1 MTTAAH
7 DSLVEALAVRAGL
20 VDLDRLDALR
30 RAGGNGHGLAERMLE
45 RGWIDERQR
54 AALEAEVLRLL
65 REHDGDLDR
74 TLADVSR
81 MEADG
86 EAATLGDD
94 AATLAIDATRVDPPS
109 RAAPRGDDASSM
121 PTLEH
126 ATDASTQET
135 IDVDAEAETRLA
147 AGAPDAPL
155 PSTGISSEGSLSH
168 VLISTLGEPPEGDT
182 TRYTLSHVHARGGI
196 GQVWLA
202 RDGSMG
208 RDVAMKEIRADRS
221 AGAQVWTRFVEEARI
236 TGQLEHPGIVP
247 VYEVGRRKG
256 DRNPYY
262 TMRFVRGKT
271 LAEAIRAVRSA
282 RAGGGDPLAER
293 RLLEAFVSIC
303 QTLAYAHARGVIH
316 RDLKTANVVLGD
328 YGEVIVLDWGLAKL
342 IDDPNSTSSQAADAE
357 TAARAAATADTPAD
371 DATRLDKVEGT
382 PAYMAP
388 EQAAG
393 WVHKIDARTDV
404 YGLGAILYEILT
416 GRPPY
421 ERAELKEMLR
431 RVRQDPPAA
440 PRSVD
445 PTAPPALEAVCLKA
459 LSKPP
464 EARYQTAEALGDEV
478 RRWLADE
485 PVLAFPEPWTKR
497 LSRWAKKH
505 RTAVAAAAA
514 LVGTSIVAL
523 SVGYVLVRAER
534 DEAAR
539 SRDFARGAVDTMY
552 TDVAEDWLED
562 HVDAT
567 QRRFLE
573 EARAYYA
580 DFARRDAGTPEMILA
595 TARAHHRVGEVERKL
610 GRNAEA
616 EAAYAEAIRRLTP
629 LAKDDSEARRQLART
644 EARLGAL
651 RVAQGQLEEGDRLL
665 AGAIAALEPFAA
677 PPGAGAE
684 AKLDLARARD
694 LRGEA
699 LRLARKNAEAAA
711 EHEAAIA
718 DLRPLLQARPD
729 DVAAR
734 KELGRAL
741 TNLGYLRSEL
751 PDGAAAGRAA
761 LEEAL
766 AVQRPLLQQFPT
778 IPRIR
783 QDHGLTATRLGIL
796 QRDAGQVEE
805 AEASYRAAL
814 DDFRRLATDFP
825 ARPEYRRE
833 LSRSF
838 NNLATLLQADR
849 ARPLDALAVYAE
861 AVPVLRALADEV
873 PDEPKP
879 LRDLAITTA
888 NMGSAHMQ
896 LGQLDEA
903 ARRFDEAGALYD
915 RLVGRFPDVPDNVA
929 RHASLLAQ
937 RAGLEKAL
945 RRLDEAES
953 LLARARGMLDG
964 LVAAHPDTLAYRA
977 DRAGLLAVLGEV
989 LARMGPARRADALAA
1004 YAAAEADCDELLRL
1018 EPGSAAHRSTLGSV
1032 LANLSDLET
1041 LPADDP
1047 AELPAR
1053 ERVARRAL
1061 ALYEELAGER
1071 PGDVGVTFALG
1082 AICVNLGEI
1091 VERRDPAS
1099 EEPGRLYAR
1108 AAELFG
1114 GIDAAQAGPGLQFAL
1129 GKTRGRYQA
1138 GFALARG
1145 DVDAARRFLDQG
1157 LEGQKAALAA
1167 MRTPEHVEE
1176 LARGLTLAGDVA
1188 LKQGRHA
1195 DAVRLAMDLSR
1206 LVPDDPAAR
1215 RDAARLMAAAIP
1227 VVESDPGTAPSRREE
1242 IARSYADRAVAQ
1254 LRVAVDSGLKGDALK
1269 VDAFTPL
1276 EARDDFRGI
1285 LRDLA
1290 AGAATE

>member
-7 DSLVEALAVRAGL
+7 DSLVGALAVRAGL

-74 TLADVSR
+74 TLADLSR
-81 MEADG
+81 MEGGDG

-109 RAAPRGDDASSM
+109 RAASGGDDASSM
-121 PTLEH
+121 PTLEY

-135 IDVDAEAETRLA
+135 IDVDAEAETKLA
-147 AGAPDAPL
+147 TGAPEAPQF
-155 PSTGISSEGSLSH
+155 STGVSSEGSLGH

-182 TRYTLSHVHARGGI
+182 ARYTLSHVHAKGGI

-202 RDGSMG
+202 RDSSMG

-271 LAEAIRAVRSA
+271 LAEAIRGVRTA
-282 RAGGGDPLAER
+282 RKQGGDPLAER

-342 IDDPNSTSSQAADAE
+342 IDDPNSMSSQTADAE
-357 TAARAAATADTPAD
+357 TAARAAAADTPSD

-431 RVRQDPPAA
+431 RVRQDAPAA

-459 LSKPP
+459 LSKAP
-464 EARYQTAEALGDEV
+464 EARYPTAEALGEEV

-485 PVLAFPEPWTKR
+485 PVRAYPEPWTKR
-497 LSRWAKKH
+497 LARWAKRH

-523 SVGYVLVRAER
+523 SIGYVVVRAER

-567 QRRFLE
+567 QRKFLE

-580 DFARRDAGTPEMILA
+580 DFARRDAGTPERVLA
-595 TARAHHRVGEVERKL
+595 TARAYHRVGEVERKL
-610 GRNAEA
+610 GRNVEA

-699 LRLARKNAEAAA
+699 LRLARKNAEAAV

-718 DLRPLLQARPD
+718 GLRPLLQARPD

-741 TNLGYLRSEL
+741 TNLGYLRSEM

-825 ARPEYRRE
+825 TRPEYRRE
-833 LSRSF
+833 LSRSY

-849 ARPLDALAVYAE
+849 GRPLDALAVYAE
-861 AVPVLRALADEV
+861 AVPVLRGLAEEV

-879 LRDLAITTA
+879 LRDLAIATT

-896 LGQLDEA
+896 LGQFEEA
-903 ARRFDEAGALYD
+903 ARRFEEAEGLHD
-915 RLVGRFPDVPDNVA
+915 RLAERFGDVPDNVA
-929 RHASLLAQ
+929 RRASLLAQ
-937 RAGLEKAL
+937 RASLEKEL
-945 RRLDEAES
+945 RRLDEAEA
-953 LLARARGMLDG
+953 LLGRARGLLDG
-964 LVAAHPDTLAYRA
+964 LVAAHPDTLAYRS

-1018 EPGSAAHRSTLGSV
+1018 EPGSAAHRSTLGAV

-1047 AELPAR
+1047 AELPER

-1061 ALYEELAGER
+1061 ALYEELARER
-1071 PGDVGVTFALG
+1071 PGDIGMTFALG

-1129 GKTRGRYQA
+1129 GKTRARYQA

-1145 DVDAARRFLDQG
+1145 DLDAARRFLEQG

-1188 LKQGRHA
+1188 LRQGRHA

-1227 VVESDPGTAPSRREE
+1227 VVESDPGTAPSRRGE

-1254 LRVAVDSGLKGDALK
+1254 LRVAVDSGLRGDALQA
-1269 VDAFTPL
+1269 DAFTPL
-1276 EARDDFRGI
+1276 EARDDFQGI

-1290 AGAATE
+1290 TGAAAE